1 MCVLIVTNKNC
12 NMVFIQMRDQDCLYW
27 GHISCDKTQNMPFVL
42 ILSYHGHWKL
52 QVTGRLYTVQ
62 WHIMGDYW
70 LYGQNLLTTISND
83 IFKSIHCSQLKSR
96 LKIPPGTLG
105 NECCILDGKYS
116 LGIGQKY
123 FPAWSWLAVW
133 GVRVWRVSGGAMS
146 GENRSVKAAHCLC
159 HAAVMQSSWAWY

>member
-1 MCVLIVTNKNC
+1 MIPCISSIDINIQHVHSVFNLFQANPELNIQRIVLWQSRLVAGVCVLIVTNKNC

-52 QVTGRLYTVQ
+52 QVTVRLYTVQ

-105 NECCILDGKYS
+105 NECCILDG
-116 LGIGQKY
+116 
-123 FPAWSWLAVW
+123 
-133 GVRVWRVSGGAMS
+133 R
-146 GENRSVKAAHCLC
+146 
-159 HAAVMQSSWAWY
+159 